1 LSADA
6 AAPILSPMIAS
17 FRGRLPAAALALVA
31 AFAAGCASDRV
42 NWDSRLGSY
51 TYAEAVKQ
59 YGQPGEI
66 DPLPEGG
73 RVGYWVLPEAASYS
87 FKFQLPD
94 FQGNQVAG
102 VSAPTSAMPAGGR
115 HLGTVGSPV
124 LKLTF
129 DPSDKLVAAA
139 RTKIAAE

>member
-1 LSADA
+1 MLT
-6 AAPILSPMIAS
+6 PMNAS
-17 FRGRLPAAALALVA
+17 FRSRALAAVAPVLVVL
-31 AFAAGCASDRV
+31 AAGCASDRV
-42 NWDSRLGSY
+42 NWDSRIGSY

-59 YGQPGEI
+59 YGQPNEV

-73 RVGYWVLPEAASYS
+73 RVAYWVLPDAASYS

-94 FQGNQVAG
+94 FQGNQVASVG
-102 VSAPTSAMPAGGR
+102 APSSAMPAGGR
-115 HLGTVGSPV
+115 HLGTIGSPV

-129 DPSDKLVAAA
+129 NPNDKLAAAA